1 MQYTIVVYREHDG
14 SYSVMVPALKGCH
27 TCGDTLP
34 EAIQMAEE
42 AITGYIECLQN
53 RNLPIP
59 RNSASVKVDTKL
71 SPEAMVY
78 LLDIEELAAVV

>member
-1 MQYTIVVYREHDG
+1 MQYTIVVYREPDG

-34 EAIQMAEE
+34 EAIRMAKE
-42 AITGYIECLQN
+42 AITAYVECLRG

-59 RNSASVKVDTKL
+59 KNSASVRVDTKL

-78 LLDIEELAAVV
+78 LLDVEELVPVA

>member
-1 MQYTIVVYREHDG
+1 MQYTVVIYREPDG

-27 TCGDTLP
+27 TCGETLP

-42 AITGYIECLQN
+42 AISGYTECL
-53 RNLPIP
+53 RARGLPVP
-59 RNSASVKVDTKL
+59 RNTASVRVDTRL

-78 LLDIEELAAVV
+78 LLDVGEPVPVA

>member
-1 MQYTIVVYREHDG
+1 MQYTIVVYREPDG

-42 AITGYIECLQN
+42 AITGYIACLQN
-53 RNLPIP
+53 RDLPIP
-59 RNSASVKVDTKL
+59 KNSASVRVDTSL
-71 SPEAMVY
+71 SAEAMVY
-78 LLDIEELAAVV
+78 LLDIEEPVAVV